1 MSTIK
6 TYLERIRDPR
16 QLLGDCL
23 VCGRRRLVVVLVGE
37 PPEEGGHLV
46 VVEVGEVDLVG
57 GADLA
62 QPLEHGRRRSHPD
75 WGLGP
80 GAVLSPVSH
89 LCSWRLVTALLPGA
103 ASRRHTDTVTW
114 QQHNSSTY
122 FQHNVWPVRACLH
135 HCLESIARLIS
146 QSAESTKINIHQMES
161 ISTNVMIMNDVCGK
175 SVSLSLHPES
185 ILGQFHLAS
194 QVVWHLLRH

>member
-1 MSTIK
+1 MITIK

-16 QLLGDCL
+16 QLLGDGL

-62 QPLEHGRRRSHPD
+62 QPLEHGARRSQEVA
-75 WGLGP
+75 GGRTLT
-80 GAVLSPVSH
+80 GARCCVVSC

-103 ASRRHTDTVTW
+103 AWRRHTDTVDVTW
-114 QQHNSSTY
+114 QQHNSDMY
-122 FQHNVWPVRACLH
+122 FQHNIWSIRSCLH
-135 HCLESIARLIS
+135 HRLASIARLRYS
-146 QSAESTKINIHQMES
+146 ESTKN
-161 ISTNVMIMNDVCGK
+161 
-175 SVSLSLHPES
+175 
-185 ILGQFHLAS
+185 
-194 QVVWHLLRH
+194 

>member
-16 QLLGDCL
+16 QLLGDGL
-23 VCGRRRLVVVLVGE
+23 VCGRRRLVVILVGE

-62 QPLEHGRRRSHPD
+62 QPLEHGGRRWQEVAGGRT
-75 WGLGP
+75 LT
-80 GAVLSPVSH
+80 GARCCVVSC

-103 ASRRHTDTVTW
+103 A
-114 QQHNSSTY
+114 
-122 FQHNVWPVRACLH
+122 
-135 HCLESIARLIS
+135 
-146 QSAESTKINIHQMES
+146 
-161 ISTNVMIMNDVCGK
+161 
-175 SVSLSLHPES
+175 
-185 ILGQFHLAS
+185 
-194 QVVWHLLRH
+194 

>member
-16 QLLGDCL
+16 QLLGDGL

-62 QPLEHGRRRSHPD
+62 QPLEHGGRRSHPD
-75 WGLGP
+75 WGQVLCCLLSLQLAP
-80 GAVLSPVSH
+80 GD
-89 LCSWRLVTALLPGA
+89 RLVAGRGVTASHGHC
-103 ASRRHTDTVTW
+103 RCHVTTT
-114 QQHNSSTY
+114 QH
-122 FQHNVWPVRACLH
+122 
-135 HCLESIARLIS
+135 
-146 QSAESTKINIHQMES
+146 
-161 ISTNVMIMNDVCGK
+161 
-175 SVSLSLHPES
+175 
-185 ILGQFHLAS
+185 
-194 QVVWHLLRH
+194 

>member
-16 QLLGDCL
+16 QFLGDGL

-62 QPLEHGRRRSHPD
+62 QPLEHGGRRSQEVA
-75 WGLGP
+75 GGRTLT
-80 GAVLSPVSH
+80 GARCGVVSC

-103 ASRRHTDTVTW
+103 A
-114 QQHNSSTY
+114 
-122 FQHNVWPVRACLH
+122 
-135 HCLESIARLIS
+135 
-146 QSAESTKINIHQMES
+146 
-161 ISTNVMIMNDVCGK
+161 
-175 SVSLSLHPES
+175 
-185 ILGQFHLAS
+185 
-194 QVVWHLLRH
+194 